1 MDLRRLA
8 LVLAVA
14 AIGLA
19 LPAGR
24 ANADLPDALRA
35 YQRGEF
41 EAAAAELM
49 PLAEEGNPRAQ
60 YQIGRMRFYGQAL
73 VQDAAAAAH
82 WYRRSAEQG
91 YAPAQL
97 AYAIALDGGWG
108 VPRDPG
114 EAVRWY
120 RVAAL
125 QGELTAMWRLAYHYR
140 RGVGVLRDLAE
151 AWAWFDRLA
160 ELGDNRAAGERDWL
174 ELVGLDEEMMLQAK
188 ARSAALGRELQAA
201 PLLAERWLKEAAAQG
216 YVAAQLELAELYR
229 GGDGV
234 APDPVEAMAWFLVAL
249 NALEPGRERE
259 AAKAASAELAAIL
272 TEPERAEAERRAAQL
287 RTTAP

>member
-1 MDLRRLA
+1 MA
-8 LVLAVA
+8 LVLALA

-19 LPAGR
+19 HPAER
-24 ANADLPDALRA
+24 AGADEPEALRS

-49 PLAEEGNPRAQ
+49 PLAEEGDPRAQ
-60 YQIGRMRFYGQAL
+60 FLIGRMRFYGQAL
-73 VQDAAAAAH
+73 VQDAAAAAQ

-108 VPRDPG
+108 IPRDPG

-140 RGVGVLRDLAE
+140 RGVGAPRDLVE

-160 ELGDNRAAGERDWL
+160 DFGDERAAGERDWL
-174 ELVGLDEEMMLQAK
+174 ELVGLDEEMILQAK
-188 ARSAALGRELQAA
+188 ARSAVLSRELQAA
-201 PLLAERWLKEAAAQG
+201 PTRPNL
-216 YVAAQLELAELYR
+216 
-229 GGDGV
+229 
-234 APDPVEAMAWFLVAL
+234 PPH
-249 NALEPGRERE
+249 
-259 AAKAASAELAAIL
+259 
-272 TEPERAEAERRAAQL
+272 
-287 RTTAP
+287 